1 MAGSL
6 LHGTAPLS
14 GNPSIFTA
22 DGSLLDQLYFK
33 NLYLTHY
40 VLSANNIKPQ
50 GTTSYFEPLGTN
62 NRLRN
67 ECPH

>member
-22 DGSLLDQLYFK
+22 DGSLLDLVLVLFVRLK
-33 NLYLTHY
+33 NLPLSN
-40 VLSANNIKPQ
+40 VLNLKILICLLAKWLIK
-50 GTTSYFEPLGTN
+50 N
-62 NRLRN
+62 KKVM
-67 ECPH
+67 

>member
-22 DGSLLDQLYFK
+22 DGSLLDLVLVLFVRLK
-33 NLYLTHY
+33 NLPLSN
-40 VLSANNIKPQ
+40 VLN
-50 GTTSYFEPLGTN
+50 L
-62 NRLRN
+62 
-67 ECPH
+67 

>member
-22 DGSLLDQLYFK
+22 DGSLLDLVLVLFVRLK
-33 NLYLTHY
+33 NLPLSN
-40 VLSANNIKPQ
+40 VLNLKIFICLLAKWLIK
-50 GTTSYFEPLGTN
+50 N
-62 NRLRN
+62 KKVM
-67 ECPH
+67 

>member
-22 DGSLLDQLYFK
+22 DGSLLDLVLVLFVRLK
-33 NLYLTHY
+33 NLPLSN
-40 VLSANNIKPQ
+40 VLNFKIFICLLAKWLIK
-50 GTTSYFEPLGTN
+50 N
-62 NRLRN
+62 KKVM
-67 ECPH
+67 

>member
-22 DGSLLDQLYFK
+22 DGSLLDL
-33 NLYLTHY
+33 
-40 VLSANNIKPQ
+40 VLVL
-50 GTTSYFEPLGTN
+50 FV
-62 NRLRN
+62 RLRN
-67 ECPH
+67 LPLSNVLNFKNGICLLAKWLIKNKKVM

>member
-22 DGSLLDQLYFK
+22 DGSLLDLVLVLFVRLK
-33 NLYLTHY
+33 NLPLSN
-40 VLSANNIKPQ
+40 VLNFKKFICLLAKWLIK
-50 GTTSYFEPLGTN
+50 N
-62 NRLRN
+62 KKVM
-67 ECPH
+67 

>member
-22 DGSLLDQLYFK
+22 DGSLLDLVLVLFVRLK
-33 NLYLTHY
+33 NLPLSN
-40 VLSANNIKPQ
+40 VLNEKFFICLLAKWLIKKKKVM
-50 GTTSYFEPLGTN
+50 
-62 NRLRN
+62 
-67 ECPH
+67 